1 MHRKLDIKKA
11 APQAALQY
19 SITTAPGFPVAHE
32 GYRLVLLPLSPDTIH
47 RPPLHGPENCHDPI
61 LQYKYYTRKCL
72 YSQSYRG
79 ISYIL
84 SKEYSVRLEIILHIF
99 L

>member
-61 LQYKYYTRKCL
+61 LQYTLYITISRKSSNNKDSQEI
-72 YSQSYRG
+72 YS
-79 ISYIL
+79 
-84 SKEYSVRLEIILHIF
+84 
-99 L
+99 

>member
-1 MHRKLDIKKA
+1 MHPKLDIKKA

-47 RPPLHGPENCHDPI
+47 RPHCTGPRTAMIQYCNTNIIHENASIVKTIEAFH
-61 LQYKYYTRKCL
+61 
-72 YSQSYRG
+72 
-79 ISYIL
+79 ISYLKNIQL
-84 SKEYSVRLEIILHIF
+84 D
-99 L
+99 

>member
-1 MHRKLDIKKA
+1 MHPKLDIKKA
-11 APQAALQY
+11 ALQAALQY

-61 LQYKYYTRKCL
+61 LQYKYYTLCIYLRL
-72 YSQSYRG
+72 VH
-79 ISYIL
+79 IL
-84 SKEYSVRLEIILHIF
+84 FDKFNLIV
-99 L
+99 

>member
-1 MHRKLDIKKA
+1 M
-11 APQAALQY
+11 QY

-61 LQYKYYTRKCL
+61 LYRKYYT
-72 YSQSYRG
+72 
-79 ISYIL
+79 SYITESL
-84 SKEYSVRLEIILHIF
+84 DSKKAKPLLYIYVVRVEKV
-99 L
+99 

>member
-1 MHRKLDIKKA
+1 MPPKLDIKKA

-47 RPPLHGPENCHDPI
+47 RPPLHRPENCHDPI
-61 LQYKYYTRKCL
+61 LQYKYYTLCI
-72 YSQSYRG
+72 YRSLAKKEH
-79 ISYIL
+79 IIYNL
-84 SKEYSVRLEIILHIF
+84 S
-99 L
+99 